1 MRALTPLGKAQW
13 ALLAALALSVAIGVG
28 WAADTVTN
36 ATPSESTTRA
46 TLSTREATAG
56 PVQIKVTP
64 VRLDR
69 SGAAFTVVLDN
80 HEVDLTMDLARG
92 ASLTVGSRAWGPA
105 TWSGDGPSGHH
116 REGTLTFP
124 TGGAAAGEVA
134 LTLAGFAGP
143 VQLQWTLPEG
153 GARS

>member
-1 MRALTPLGKAQW
+1 MRALTSLGKAQL
-13 ALLAALALSVAIGVG
+13 ALLAALVLSVAIGVG
-28 WAADTVTN
+28 LAADTVTSS
-36 ATPSESTTRA
+36 TPSASTGRA
-46 TLSTREATAG
+46 TLPAREVTAG
-56 PVQIKVTP
+56 PVQIKITP
-64 VRLDR
+64 VRLDS

-80 HEVDLTMDLARG
+80 HEVDLTMDLAQG
-92 ASLTVGSRAWGPA
+92 ASLTVGSRTWGPA

-134 LTLAGFAGP
+134 LTLAGFPGP